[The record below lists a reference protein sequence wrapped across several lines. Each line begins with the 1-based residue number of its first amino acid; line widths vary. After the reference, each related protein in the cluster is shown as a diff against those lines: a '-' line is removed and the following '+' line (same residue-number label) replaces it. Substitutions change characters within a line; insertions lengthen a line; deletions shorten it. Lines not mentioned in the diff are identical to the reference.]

1 MKNDLL
7 LCPGCGGTGGE
18 FMRPCPECDKKMRYR
33 AEESCSLCSADL
45 AGSDDPC
52 PVCRSGVQF
61 LDGIKAVGPWSG
73 ILRDW
78 LSSLK
83 YGGDSR
89 IAAYLADLL
98 VLRWK
103 EEWQGIPVVPVP
115 PRLARI
121 FQTGIDPVGLL
132 AKSMKA
138 KKVPVD
144 RLLVRLRGRSQKTL
158 SRQERLSGKALRFRL
173 KSRLSQIAGDYVILD
188 DVTTTGMTLNF
199 CADILKA
206 SGAGRVFG
214 LVVCRD

>member
-1 MKNDLL
+1 
-7 LCPGCGGTGGE
+7 
-18 FMRPCPECDKKMRYR
+18 MRPCPECDKKMRYR
-33 AEESCSLCSADL
+33 AEDSCSLCSADL

-52 PVCRSGVQF
+52 PVCRMGVHI

-98 VLRWK
+98 FLRWK

-115 PRLARI
+115 PRSARV
-121 FQTGIDPVGLL
+121 FQTGTDPVGLL
-132 AKSMKA
+132 AKAMEA
-138 KKVPVD
+138 KRVPVN
-144 RLLVRLRGRSQKTL
+144 RLLVRMSGRSQKTL

-173 KSRLSQIAGDYVILD
+173 KSRCSHIGGDYVILD
-188 DVTTTGMTLNF
+188 DVTTTGTTLNF
-199 CADILKA
+199 CADILKS
-206 SGAGRVFG
+206 SGARRVFG